1 MDTDRPIISFFCLPL
16 SLKAVKFF
24 RAFRPSTHHENDEW
38 FSGNGRG
45 KEQFYLP
52 PAASRF
58 TIFCANQLTITTPVV
73 QNFFMEARQT
83 TLSLEHP
90 YGQTS
95 AILTEP
101 AEDTTSAV
109 ILCHG
114 FLSNKDSRTN
124 IRLTELLTPKGF
136 STLRFDWFGMG
147 DSSGR
152 FADITVTACLAQLE
166 SLLQDMNNRGY
177 RDIGLI
183 GGSFGGLLAI
193 LVAADH
199 PELFALGLK
208 CPVPNFPEMLELEF
222 GQDGITEW
230 KRTNTIPNVTG
241 GQDPIALNFEFY
253 HDCHQFNA
261 YAQAKKITSPCLIV
275 HGEKD
280 ELVPL
285 HQIQRLTEN
294 LAGDK
299 KLHFLPEANHHFG
312 RPEDFRTM
320 SLTLTDWMVAHVPTT
335 PLASRATP

>member
-1 MDTDRPIISFFCLPL
+1 
-16 SLKAVKFF
+16 
-24 RAFRPSTHHENDEW
+24 
-38 FSGNGRG
+38 
-45 KEQFYLP
+45 
-52 PAASRF
+52 
-58 TIFCANQLTITTPVV
+58 
-73 QNFFMEARQT
+73 MEARQT
-83 TLSLEHP
+83 TLILDYPH
-90 YGQTS
+90 GHTS
-95 AILTEP
+95 AILTDP

-124 IRLTELLTPKGF
+124 IRLTELLIPKGL

-152 FADITVTACLAQLE
+152 FADITVTTCRAQLE
-166 SLLQDMNNRGY
+166 SLLQEMKNKGY
-177 RDIGLI
+177 RNIGLI
-183 GGSFGGLLAI
+183 GASFGGLLAI
-193 LVAADH
+193 LVGADH

-241 GQDPIALNFEFY
+241 GHDPIALNFEFY

-275 HGEKD
+275 HGEQD
-280 ELVPL
+280 DLVPI
-285 HQIQRLTEN
+285 HQIERLMQSLVGE
-294 LAGDK
+294 K
-299 KLHFLPEANHHFG
+299 KLHLLPQANHHFG

-320 SLTLTDWMVAHVPTT
+320 SLTLTDWMVAYAAT
-335 PLASRATP
+335 PLSASRAAF